1 MTGAPERWP
10 SGSHVRVTLVK
21 GSHPNVEYPVVVTFD
36 DGTSIVVRRTWWE
49 EESRDL
55 GFVTFDPGD
64 VFTEHYWRDR

>member
-1 MTGAPERWP
+1 
-10 SGSHVRVTLVK
+10 LVK

-36 DGTSIVVRRTWWE
+36 DGTPIVVRRTWWE